1 MFCDTSAI
9 NEMNPGMAGFLVAK
23 KRMVELNGGMQQG
36 IVYLLG
42 AGPGDPGL
50 ITVRGRELLGMA
62 EVLVYDALSSAEM
75 LNWVP
80 VACERIFVGKRAS
93 RHALPQEEINA
104 LLVRLGRA
112 GKKVVRLKGGD
123 PYVFGRGGEEA
134 DALHEAGIPF
144 EVVPGVTSAIAGPA
158 YAGIPV
164 THRGYC
170 TQFTV
175 FTGHEGENKE
185 ASSLNLKGIAEAQGT
200 KVMLMGMQK
209 LADVC
214 EALIG
219 YGQEPSVPAA
229 AVQWATTG
237 IQRTVTGTVKTL
249 PARVQKA
256 GVGAPAVVVIGD
268 VVKERES
275 LNWFE
280 KLPLFGKRIVV
291 TRTRAQAGE
300 LSARLRRL
308 GAEVLEMPVIRI
320 APPSNRREFAES
332 VVHAHTYDWLVFSS
346 PNGVERFFQA
356 FFAVYRDIR
365 SIGGAR
371 IAAIGPGTE
380 AKRREYGLAVDIM
393 PKKFV
398 AEGLVKA
405 FRDAREEIGTIEH
418 STFLWVRGEEA
429 RRVIYDGLNALG
441 AIVDE
446 CIAYKTEA
454 ETEDVAGAQ
463 AAFREC
469 GADIVT
475 FTSSSTAENFFKLGL
490 PWPEGCRAASIGPVT
505 TATLKELGHTPS
517 ITAKTH
523 DINGL
528 VEAIVCFFTGA
539 VIAKAV
545 VFSSGKLAARK
556 TAVQN
561 GSGVKTL

>member
-1 MFCDTSAI
+1 M
-9 NEMNPGMAGFLVAK
+9 
-23 KRMVELNGGMQQG
+23 
-36 IVYLLG
+36 
-42 AGPGDPGL
+42 
-50 ITVRGRELLGMA
+50 
-62 EVLVYDALSSAEM
+62 
-75 LNWVP
+75 
-80 VACERIFVGKRAS
+80 
-93 RHALPQEEINA
+93 
-104 LLVRLGRA
+104 
-112 GKKVVRLKGGD
+112 VRLKGGD

-175 FTGHEGENKE
+175 FTGHEGENKK

-380 AKRREYGLAVDIM
+380 AKLREYGLAVDIM

-528 VEAIVCFFTGA
+528 VEAIVKAPANRENGA
-539 VIAKAV
+539 D
-545 VFSSGKLAARK
+545 
-556 TAVQN
+556 
-561 GSGVKTL
+561 GVKRRAGQMGNTRRGTPFKSH

>member
-1 MFCDTSAI
+1 MSCDNSAI
-9 NEMNPGMAGFLVAK
+9 NGMNPGMAGFIVAK
-23 KRMVELNGGMQQG
+23 KRVMELNDSMQQG

-50 ITVRGRELLGMA
+50 MTVRGRELVEAA
-62 EVLVYDALSSAEM
+62 EVLVYDALSSAEL
-75 LNWVP
+75 LNWAP
-80 VACERIFVGKRAS
+80 AACERIFVGKRAS

-104 LLVRLGRA
+104 LLVKLGRA

-134 DALHEAGIPF
+134 DALHEAGVPF
-144 EVVPGVTSAIAGPA
+144 EVIPGITSAIAGPA

-164 THRGYC
+164 THRKYC

-175 FTGHEGENKE
+175 FTGHEDVNKKE
-185 ASSLNLKGIAEAQGT
+185 SSLDLKGIAGAQGT
-200 KVMLMGMQK
+200 KIMLMGMQK

-214 EALIG
+214 EALTG
-219 YGQEPSVPAA
+219 YGQEPSTPAA
-229 AVQWATTG
+229 AIQWATTG
-237 IQRTVTGTVKTL
+237 IQRTVTGTVRTL
-249 PARVQKA
+249 PAKVQKA
-256 GVGAPAVVVIGD
+256 GLGAPAVVVIGD
-268 VVKERES
+268 VVKERDS
-275 LNWFE
+275 LAWFE

-300 LSARLRRL
+300 LSVRLRRL
-308 GAEVLEMPVIRI
+308 GAEVLEMPTIRM
-320 APPSNRREFAES
+320 APPSNKREFA
-332 VVHAHTYDWLVFSS
+332 
-346 PNGVERFFQA
+346 
-356 FFAVYRDIR
+356 VYQDIR

-380 AKRREYGLAVDIM
+380 AKLREYGLAVDIM

-405 FRDAREEIGTIEH
+405 FKDAREEIGTIEH

-429 RRVIYDGLNALG
+429 RRVIYDGLTALG

-446 CIAYKTEA
+446 CIAYRTEA

-463 AAFREC
+463 AAFRER

-490 PWPEGCRAASIGPVT
+490 PWPDGCKAASIGPVT
-505 TATLKELGHTPS
+505 TATLKELGRAPS

-528 VEAIVCFFTGA
+528 VEAIV
-539 VIAKAV
+539 KAA
-545 VFSSGKLAARK
+545 GK
-556 TAVQN
+556 
-561 GSGVKTL
+561 

>member
-1 MFCDTSAI
+1 MSCDNSAI
-9 NEMNPGMAGFLVAK
+9 NGMNPGMAGFIVAK
-23 KRMVELNGGMQQG
+23 KRVMELNDSMQQG

-50 ITVRGRELLGMA
+50 MTVRGRELVEAA
-62 EVLVYDALSSAEM
+62 EVLVYDALSSAEL
-75 LNWVP
+75 LNWAP
-80 VACERIFVGKRAS
+80 AACERIFVGKRAS

-104 LLVRLGRA
+104 LLVKLGRA

-134 DALHEAGIPF
+134 DALHEAGVPF
-144 EVVPGVTSAIAGPA
+144 EVIPGITSAIAGPA

-164 THRGYC
+164 THRKYC

-175 FTGHEGENKE
+175 FTGHEDVNKKE
-185 ASSLNLKGIAEAQGT
+185 SSLDLKGIAGAQGT
-200 KVMLMGMQK
+200 KIMLMGMQK

-214 EALIG
+214 EALTG
-219 YGQEPSVPAA
+219 YGQEPSTPAA
-229 AVQWATTG
+229 AIQWATTG
-237 IQRTVTGTVKTL
+237 IQRTVTGTVWTL
-249 PARVQKA
+249 PAKVQKA
-256 GVGAPAVVVIGD
+256 GLGAPAVVVIGD
-268 VVKERES
+268 VVKERDS
-275 LNWFE
+275 LDWFE

-300 LSARLRRL
+300 LSVRLRRL
-308 GAEVLEMPVIRI
+308 GAEVLEMPTIRM
-320 APPSNRREFAES
+320 APPSNKREFAEG

-356 FFAVYRDIR
+356 FFAVYQDIR

-380 AKRREYGLAVDIM
+380 AKLREYGLAVDIM

-405 FRDAREEIGTIEH
+405 FKDAREEIGTIEH

-429 RRVIYDGLNALG
+429 RRVIYDGLTALG

-463 AAFREC
+463 AAFRER

-490 PWPEGCRAASIGPVT
+490 PWPDGCKAASIGPVT
-505 TATLKELGHTPS
+505 TATLKELGRAPS

-528 VEAIVCFFTGA
+528 VEAIV
-539 VIAKAV
+539 KAA
-545 VFSSGKLAARK
+545 GK
-556 TAVQN
+556 
-561 GSGVKTL
+561 

>member
-1 MFCDTSAI
+1 MFCDNLAI

-50 ITVRGRELLGMA
+50 ITVRGRELVGMA

-75 LNWVP
+75 LNWAP
-80 VACERIFVGKRAS
+80 AACERIFVGKRAS

-175 FTGHEGENKE
+175 FTGHEGENKK
-185 ASSLNLKGIAEAQGT
+185 ASSLDLRGIAEAQGT
-200 KVMLMGMQK
+200 KVMLMGMRK

-237 IQRTVTGTVKTL
+237 IQRAVTGTVKTL

-256 GVGAPAVVVIGD
+256 GLGAPAVVVIGD

-380 AKRREYGLAVDIM
+380 AKLREYGLAVDVM

-463 AAFREC
+463 AAFRER

-505 TATLKELGHTPS
+505 TATLKELGHAPS

-528 VEAIVCFFTGA
+528 VEAIV
-539 VIAKAV
+539 KAA
-545 VFSSGKLAARK
+545 GK
-556 TAVQN
+556 
-561 GSGVKTL
+561 

>member
-1 MFCDTSAI
+1 MFCDNLAI

-50 ITVRGRELLGMA
+50 ITVRGRELVGMA

-75 LNWVP
+75 LNWAP
-80 VACERIFVGKRAS
+80 AACERILWASGLPATPCRRRKSTPCWSGWAVPGKSGAPERGRPLRLRA
-93 RHALPQEEINA
+93 R
-104 LLVRLGRA
+104 
-112 GKKVVRLKGGD
+112 
-123 PYVFGRGGEEA
+123 GEEA

-175 FTGHEGENKE
+175 FTGHEGENKK
-185 ASSLNLKGIAEAQGT
+185 ASSLDLRGIAEAQGT
-200 KVMLMGMQK
+200 KVMLMGMRK

-256 GVGAPAVVVIGD
+256 GLGAPAVVVIGD

-332 VVHAHTYDWLVFSS
+332 VVHAHTYDWLVFPAPTGWNASS
-346 PNGVERFFQA
+346 RRFCRVQGHPEHWRSQDCGHRA
-356 FFAVYRDIR
+356 RDGGEAPGIR
-365 SIGGAR
+365 AG
-371 IAAIGPGTE
+371 
-380 AKRREYGLAVDIM
+380 
-393 PKKFV
+393 
-398 AEGLVKA
+398 
-405 FRDAREEIGTIEH
+405 
-418 STFLWVRGEEA
+418 RGCHA
-429 RRVIYDGLNALG
+429 
-441 AIVDE
+441 
-446 CIAYKTEA
+446 
-454 ETEDVAGAQ
+454 
-463 AAFREC
+463 
-469 GADIVT
+469 
-475 FTSSSTAENFFKLGL
+475 
-490 PWPEGCRAASIGPVT
+490 
-505 TATLKELGHTPS
+505 
-517 ITAKTH
+517 
-523 DINGL
+523 
-528 VEAIVCFFTGA
+528 
-539 VIAKAV
+539 
-545 VFSSGKLAARK
+545 
-556 TAVQN
+556 
-561 GSGVKTL
+561 

>member
-1 MFCDTSAI
+1 MFCDNSAI

-175 FTGHEGENKE
+175 FTGHEGENKK

-380 AKRREYGLAVDIM
+380 AKLREYGLAVDIM

-528 VEAIVCFFTGA
+528 VEAIV
-539 VIAKAV
+539 KAA
-545 VFSSGKLAARK
+545 GK
-556 TAVQN
+556 
-561 GSGVKTL
+561 

>member
-1 MFCDTSAI
+1 
-9 NEMNPGMAGFLVAK
+9 MAGFLVAK

-175 FTGHEGENKE
+175 FTGHEGENKK

-308 GAEVLEMPVIRI
+308 GAEVLEMPVIR
-320 APPSNRREFAES
+320 
-332 VVHAHTYDWLVFSS
+332 
-346 PNGVERFFQA
+346 
-356 FFAVYRDIR
+356 
-365 SIGGAR
+365 
-371 IAAIGPGTE
+371 
-380 AKRREYGLAVDIM
+380 
-393 PKKFV
+393 
-398 AEGLVKA
+398 
-405 FRDAREEIGTIEH
+405 
-418 STFLWVRGEEA
+418 
-429 RRVIYDGLNALG
+429 
-441 AIVDE
+441 
-446 CIAYKTEA
+446 
-454 ETEDVAGAQ
+454 
-463 AAFREC
+463 
-469 GADIVT
+469 
-475 FTSSSTAENFFKLGL
+475 
-490 PWPEGCRAASIGPVT
+490 
-505 TATLKELGHTPS
+505 
-517 ITAKTH
+517 
-523 DINGL
+523 
-528 VEAIVCFFTGA
+528 
-539 VIAKAV
+539 
-545 VFSSGKLAARK
+545 
-556 TAVQN
+556 
-561 GSGVKTL
+561 

>member
-1 MFCDTSAI
+1 MFCDNLAI

-50 ITVRGRELLGMA
+50 ITVRGRELVGMA

-75 LNWVP
+75 LNWAP
-80 VACERIFVGKRAS
+80 AACERIFVGKRAS

-175 FTGHEGENKE
+175 FTGHEGENKK
-185 ASSLNLKGIAEAQGT
+185 ASSLDLRGIAEAQGT
-200 KVMLMGMQK
+200 KIMLMGMRK

-256 GVGAPAVVVIGD
+256 GLGAPAVVVIGD

-380 AKRREYGLAVDIM
+380 AKLREYGLAVDVM

-490 PWPEGCRAASIGPVT
+490 PWPEGARAAGWERRLKAIDGFPADDLPVFKQDI
-505 TATLKELGHTPS
+505 AGDGRAAAQGHRDAYP
-517 ITAKTH
+517 
-523 DINGL
+523 
-528 VEAIVCFFTGA
+528 GA
-539 VIAKAV
+539 
-545 VFSSGKLAARK
+545 
-556 TAVQN
+556 
-561 GSGVKTL
+561 

>member
-1 MFCDTSAI
+1 MFCDNLAI

-50 ITVRGRELLGMA
+50 ITVRGRELVEMA

-75 LNWVP
+75 LNWAP
-80 VACERIFVGKRAS
+80 AACERIFVGKRAS

-175 FTGHEGENKE
+175 FTGHEGENKK
-185 ASSLNLKGIAEAQGT
+185 ASSLDLRGIAEAQGT
-200 KVMLMGMQK
+200 KIMLMGMRK

-256 GVGAPAVVVIGD
+256 GLGAPAVVVIGD

-380 AKRREYGLAVDIM
+380 AKLREYGLAVDVM

-454 ETEDVAGAQ
+454 ETEDVAGVHRDVHQFLHGGELFQ
-463 AAFREC
+463 A
-469 GADIVT
+469 GASVAGGMQGRQHRPGNHGNPQGAGACP
-475 FTSSSTAENFFKLGL
+475 FNYSENTRYQRSG
-490 PWPEGCRAASIGPVT
+490 GSHRQGRRQIG
-505 TATLKELGHTPS
+505 
-517 ITAKTH
+517 
-523 DINGL
+523 
-528 VEAIVCFFTGA
+528 
-539 VIAKAV
+539 
-545 VFSSGKLAARK
+545 K
-556 TAVQN
+556 TAR
-561 GSGVKTL
+561 TA